1 MLEQGEKLLIVHR
14 RLFEK
19 DAPRFFVGEVQVY
32 EAGIAKVKGYTFVK
46 DLFSGNMK
54 KKPAPRIKIISVAS
68 GTFIVYQL
76 PVTVL
81 LDSVRFDL
89 DQEGGLLLNDDGG
102 FSMDVAESAS
112 RQDSPS

>member
-19 DAPRFFVGEVQVY
+19 DTPRFFVGEVQAY
-32 EAGIAKVKGYTFVK
+32 EAGMAKVKGYTFVK
-46 DLFSGNMK
+46 DLFGGNMK
-54 KKPAPRIKIISVAS
+54 RKSASRTKIMSIVS

-89 DQEGGLLLNDDGG
+89 DQDGALVLKDDGG
-102 FSMDVAESAS
+102 FSMDVAESMHKHETH
-112 RQDSPS
+112 Q

>member
-19 DAPRFFVGEVQVY
+19 DSPRFFVGEVQAY
-32 EAGIAKVKGYTFVK
+32 EAGIAKVLGYSFAK
-46 DLFSGNMK
+46 DLFNGTMDK
-54 KKPAPRIKIISVAS
+54 KATPRIKIISIAS

-89 DQEGGLLLNDDGG
+89 DQDGVLMLLDEGG
-102 FSMDVAESAS
+102 FSLDVSESMKHHS
-112 RQDSPS
+112 MQ

>member
-1 MLEQGEKLLIVHR
+1 MLKQGEKLLIVHR

-19 DAPRFFVGEVQVY
+19 DTPRFFVGEVEVY

-46 DLFSGNMK
+46 DQFSGNMK
-54 KKPAPRIKIISVAS
+54 KKLGVRTKIMSIIS

-81 LDSVRFDL
+81 LDSTRFDL
-89 DQEGGLLLNDDGG
+89 DQDGGLLLTDDEG
-102 FSMDVAESAS
+102 FLMDVAESVYK
-112 RQDSPS
+112 QDSHH

>member
-1 MLEQGEKLLIVHR
+1 MLEQGDKLLIVHR

-19 DAPRFFVGEVQVY
+19 DTPRFFVGDVQAY
-32 EAGIAKVKGYTFVK
+32 EAGIAKVNGYTFVK
-46 DLFSGNMK
+46 DLFSGNMQK
-54 KKPAPRIKIISVAS
+54 KAHARIKIMSIIS

-89 DQEGGLLLNDDGG
+89 DQEGALVLTDDGG
-102 FSMDVAESAS
+102 FSMDVAESVHKHET
-112 RQDSPS
+112 QQ

>member
-1 MLEQGEKLLIVHR
+1 MLKQGDKLLIVHR

-19 DAPRFFVGEVQVY
+19 DTPRFFVGEVQVY
-32 EAGIAKVKGYTFVK
+32 EAGLAKVKGYTFVK
-46 DLFSGNMK
+46 DLFSGSMK
-54 KKPAPRIKIISVAS
+54 KKPDLRTKIMSIVS

-89 DQEGGLLLNDDGG
+89 EKDGGLILMDEGG
-102 FSMDVAESAS
+102 FSMDVGESGH
-112 RQDSPS
+112 QHETHQ

>member
-19 DAPRFFVGEVQVY
+19 DTSRFFVGEVQVY
-32 EAGIAKVKGYTFVK
+32 EQGIAKVKGYTFVK

-54 KKPAPRIKIISVAS
+54 KKSDLRTKIMSLVS

-81 LDSVRFDL
+81 LDSVDFHL
-89 DQEGGLLLNDDGG
+89 DQDGGLVLKDEGE
-102 FSMDVAESAS
+102 FSMDVSESVHKHES
-112 RQDSPS
+112 H

>member
-1 MLEQGEKLLIVHR
+1 MLKPGEKVFIVHR

-19 DAPRFFVGEVQVY
+19 DTPRFFVGEVQAY
-32 EAGIAKVKGYTFVK
+32 EQGIAKVKGYTFVK
-46 DLFSGNMK
+46 DMFSGSMK
-54 KKPAPRIKIISVAS
+54 KKSDLRTKIMSIVS

-89 DQEGGLLLNDDGG
+89 DQESGLVLRDNGG
-102 FSMDVAESAS
+102 FSMDMSEVVHKHETH
-112 RQDSPS
+112 Q

>member
-1 MLEQGEKLLIVHR
+1 MLEQGEKVLIVHR

-19 DAPRFFVGEVQVY
+19 DTPRFFMGEVQAY
-32 EAGIAKVKGYTFVK
+32 DAGIAKVKGYTFVK

-54 KKPAPRIKIISVAS
+54 RKSASRIKIISIVS

-81 LDSVRFDL
+81 LDSVRFEL
-89 DQEGGLLLNDDGG
+89 DQDGGLVLTDDGG
-102 FSMDVAESAS
+102 FSMDVAESVYKH
-112 RQDSPS
+112 DSNQ

>member
-19 DAPRFFVGEVQVY
+19 DTTRFFVGEVQAY
-32 EAGIAKVKGYTFVK
+32 EQGIAKVKGYTFVK

-54 KKPAPRIKIISVAS
+54 KKPDLRTKIMSLVS

-81 LDSVRFDL
+81 LDSVDFHL
-89 DQEGGLLLNDDGG
+89 DQDGGLVLADEGG
-102 FSMDVAESAS
+102 FSMDVSESVHKHES
-112 RQDSPS
+112 H